1 MHDDG
6 FNGGDEVAGD
16 GNYTALLSV
25 RAGTPLGFHEVSLRA
40 FDTYGEVNL
49 GDAVIELSEADAPVD
64 DVQGLSGAV
73 LVVLGVGVLLAAGLV
88 IALLMRSNDGEDG
101 KNDRFGMQ

>member
-1 MHDDG
+1 MQ
-6 FNGGDEVAGD
+6 EME
-16 GNYTALLSV
+16 TILLSSRSV
-25 RAGTPLGFHEVSLRA
+25 LERLWASMRYRYGLLT
-40 FDTYGEVNL
+40 TYGEVNL